1 VHRKRGDNMKE
12 LVFYVIITIVWLIS
26 LQPMLKAIKNQ
37 KERDKTWQ
45 KENRL

>member
-26 LQPMLKAIKNQ
+26 LQPMLKAIKSQ